1 MEYHTHDRAWVNE
14 QLRSLPY
21 ALKDKAAAGYAA
33 AYKEA
38 YDLEPVEHKKSNAG
52 RNAANTR
59 LRIYKGKAL
68 HSHNKLL

>member
-1 MEYHTHDRAWVNE
+1 MDYHQHDKVWVEE

-21 ALKDKAAAGYAA
+21 ALKDKAIAGYAA

-59 LRIYKGKAL
+59 LRIYTQKCL
-68 HSHNKLL
+68 HSHN